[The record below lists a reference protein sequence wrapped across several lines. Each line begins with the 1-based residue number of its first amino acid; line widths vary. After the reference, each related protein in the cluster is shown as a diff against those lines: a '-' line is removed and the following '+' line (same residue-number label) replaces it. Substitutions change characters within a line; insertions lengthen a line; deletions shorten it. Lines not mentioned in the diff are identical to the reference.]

1 MEINYNTIIR
11 YLTPEY
17 ELDKNNDN
25 NDNAIKNKLCRK
37 NIIGDLNFLN
47 SDLKELLKVSGK
59 FYRIGVTNK
68 ILEKNKYIDISFF
81 SSILT
86 VFDNKFVTLD
96 ENETSTYIKKFIE
109 QIKESITK
117 TSFKFNLKFKF
128 PKNVLMDRI
137 LDFDFDDG
145 LIYQVLVQLL
155 DINLIIFELN
165 KETEDINISSLFSEN
180 TLNAWKP
187 TIILHKYN
195 NSFELI
201 LTEKNKHFS
210 INDLFLKYMYE
221 KYYNDIK
228 YFNETYLD
236 KEFSIIDDSQQIIN
250 DFINDNTSKEEL
262 NDNQDIQNDTIDLEN
277 TNQDDKKLANCLE
290 SSGLIKRSSEID
302 DDSEEELSPN
312 EDKPEEQY
320 YNKTKLKNMKK
331 DEILE
336 LITKNKKIFV
346 HFSKPQKLTK
356 GELIEKF
363 VFFQNM
369 LQNQNSVQ
377 SSSS

>member
-1 MEINYNTIIR
+1 
-11 YLTPEY
+11 
-17 ELDKNNDN
+17 
-25 NDNAIKNKLCRK
+25 
-37 NIIGDLNFLN
+37 
-47 SDLKELLKVSGK
+47 
-59 FYRIGVTNK
+59 
-68 ILEKNKYIDISFF
+68 
-81 SSILT
+81 
-86 VFDNKFVTLD
+86 
-96 ENETSTYIKKFIE
+96 
-109 QIKESITK
+109 
-117 TSFKFNLKFKF
+117 
-128 PKNVLMDRI
+128 MDRI
-137 LDFDFDDG
+137 LDLDFDDG

-165 KETEDINISSLFSEN
+165 NETEDINISSLFSEN
-180 TLNAWKP
+180 TLNPWKP

-221 KYYNDIK
+221 KYFNDIK

-236 KEFSIIDDSQQIIN
+236 KEFSIIDDSKQIID

-262 NDNQDIQNDTIDLEN
+262 IDNQDMQNDIIDLDN

-302 DDSEEELSPN
+302 DDTEEELSPN

-331 DEILE
+331 DEILN

-356 GELIEKF
+356 SELIEKF